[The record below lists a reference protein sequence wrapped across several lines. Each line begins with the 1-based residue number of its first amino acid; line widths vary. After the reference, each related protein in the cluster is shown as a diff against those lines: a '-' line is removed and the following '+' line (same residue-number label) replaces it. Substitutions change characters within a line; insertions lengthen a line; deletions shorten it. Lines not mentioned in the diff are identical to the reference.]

1 MGALW
6 PSPAQ
11 LEVSMTAR
19 SSIEREINIVLG
31 KNVVLFYLIGTA
43 S

>member
-1 MGALW
+1 MSTLW

-11 LEVSMTAR
+11 PEGRMTAR
-19 SSIEREINIVLG
+19 SSIESTVKVVLG
-31 KNVVLFYLIGTA
+31 NNVVLFYLIGTA